1 MDTSNGTEAVDA
13 AAVAEE
19 LRTYLTGAL
28 GREPGPDED
37 YFALGLVTSLFAIEL
52 VNFVE
57 QRYGIEVTV
66 DDLDLDHFRTLGRL
80 RDFVLAKT
88 AGRGAAA

>member
-1 MDTSNGTEAVDA
+1 MDTSNGTDAVDR
-13 AAVAEE
+13 AAVTEE
-19 LRTYLTGAL
+19 LRAYLSGAL
-28 GREPGPDED
+28 GREPGQDDD

-80 RDFVLAKT
+80 REFVLAKT
-88 AGRGAAA
+88 ASRGAAA

>member
-1 MDTSNGTEAVDA
+1 MDTPNGTDA
-13 AAVAEE
+13 ADAASVTEE
-19 LRTYLTGAL
+19 LRAYLSGAL

-66 DDLDLDHFRTLGRL
+66 DDLDLDHFRTLGHL
-80 RDFVLAKT
+80 REFVLAKA

>member
-1 MDTSNGTEAVDA
+1 MDTPNGTGA
-13 AAVAEE
+13 ADVASVTEE
-19 LRTYLTGAL
+19 LHAYLSGHLGRAL
-28 GREPGPDED
+28 GQDED
-37 YFALGLVTSLFAIEL
+37 YFALGLVNSLFAIEL

-57 QRYGIEVTV
+57 QRYGVEVTV

-80 RDFVLAKT
+80 RDFVLVKT